1 MYTVRTIPAVLASA
15 IERYGPDEAL
25 VDGDVRWTFAE
36 LGEQVR
42 ECAAAM
48 IAAGVQRGDRVSVW
62 APNGHRFVRAA
73 LGAVTA
79 GAVLVPINTRYKAD
93 EARWIL
99 AKSRAKLL
107 LIDNGFL
114 GNDYITMLR
123 EGRPFRADEPVGGL
137 PDLLEVIA
145 LDDGDYPATVPIS
158 QFLVRAA
165 QVSRADVLARADEIT
180 ETDVSDM
187 FFTSGTT
194 GRPKGAITNHAQ
206 NIRVYENYISGVG
219 MRRGDRYLLVNPLF
233 HTFGYKAGLL
243 SILIAGI
250 TLVPQATFDADE
262 SLRLIHTERISV
274 IPGPPTLYASIL
286 DHPNRPGLD
295 LSSLRLAMTGAAI
308 VPVAL
313 VERMRAELFPTVV
326 IAYGLTEACGTAT
339 VGDPD
344 ADPETIA
351 STVGKAIPGTE
362 VIVADADGTA
372 LPPGQSGEVLIRGYN
387 VMQGYF
393 EDPQGTAEAI
403 DSNGWLHTG
412 DVGLIGDDGNLRI
425 TDRLKDMFAVGGF
438 NAYPAEIE
446 QTIAHYEKVSEAY
459 VIGVP
464 DERLGEVGRAFIIPR
479 PGETV
484 TEAEI
489 IAYCRERL
497 ANFKVPRSVRI
508 VATLPRNASGKVLK
522 FELRRQAAEEVA
534 DAQLGKNEITAA
546 TANVRGS

>member
-1 MYTVRTIPAVLASA
+1 MYTLRTIPAVLASA
-15 IERYGPDEAL
+15 IERYGPDEAI

-42 ECAAAM
+42 QCAAAM

-99 AKSRAKLL
+99 SKSRAKLL

-114 GNDYITMLR
+114 GNDYIAMLR
-123 EGRPFRADEPVGGL
+123 EGQPFSAAEPVGGL
-137 PDLLEVIA
+137 PDLLEVIS
-145 LDDGDYPATVPIS
+145 LDDGDYPAAVPMS
-158 QFLVRAA
+158 QFLQRAE

-180 ETDVSDM
+180 ESDVSDM

-206 NIRVYENYISGVG
+206 NIRVYENYINGVG

-286 DHPNRPGLD
+286 DHPSRPDLD

-344 ADPETIA
+344 ADPVTIA

-362 VIVADADGTA
+362 VIVADADGNA

-393 EDPQGTAEAI
+393 EDPEGTAEAI
-403 DSNGWLHTG
+403 DADGWLHTG

-446 QTIAHYEKVSEAY
+446 QAIAHYEKVSEAY

-464 DERLGEVGRAFIIPR
+464 DERLGEVGRAFVIPR

-508 VATLPRNASGKVLK
+508 VTTLPRNASGKVLK
-522 FELRRQAAEEVA
+522 FELRREAAEEA
-534 DAQLGKNEITAA
+534 ANPQLRENEITEQ
-546 TANVRGS
+546 TADVRGS